1 MIRRAPQGAIHPA
14 AGSSRPG
21 PQPEKLAGKPSG
33 EVSPE
38 RERRPGR
45 ETGTAQ
51 PELERN
57 APSLSTAPS
66 ARSLYSGQAEAR
78 RLLANVDIFELFG
91 RWVQD
96 EITRAL
102 PDYWLR
108 RAAVFDDV
116 PDEITARNCRRH
128 AALLR
133 SQLNGTDLLDELAG
147 VA

>member
-1 MIRRAPQGAIHPA
+1 MVSMSQDEKSRLGWETEA
-14 AGSSRPG
+14 AG
-21 PQPEKLAGKPSG
+21 QLAENIS
-33 EVSPE
+33 
-38 RERRPGR
+38 
-45 ETGTAQ
+45 
-51 PELERN
+51 
-57 APSLSTAPS
+57 SLSAARS

-133 SQLNGTDLLDELAG
+133 SQLDGTDLLDELG
-147 VA
+147 EVA